1 MSDFIDTSLDHT
13 EFFNRKESLAD
24 RLVNKISMD
33 IRSGKYGPGEKL
45 PTEKEFIETYGV
57 SRSVVR
63 EAIASLKSDGLLQSK
78 QGIGVFVSDP
88 LPTKPFQI
96 SNNDVGRL
104 ENVALMQEL
113 RKAVEI
119 EAAGLAA
126 ERRSDKQLLQIASAY
141 QKLEQ
146 AFSASE
152 SDIGLEDFTFHLSV
166 AEATNNK
173 YFPDFLVYL
182 RNQITS
188 GLSLK
193 YKHSQAF
200 SNSEYRRM
208 ALQEHQA
215 LLDAITERDSVKARE
230 LMAAH
235 LSNARKYYSDLE
247 KALAKENQKT

>member
-1 MSDFIDTSLDHT
+1 MSVSNDTNDHT
-13 EFFNRKESLAD
+13 EFFHRKESLTD
-24 RLVNKISMD
+24 RLVQRISVD
-33 IRSGKYGPGEKL
+33 ISSGKYGPGQKL
-45 PTEKEFIETYGV
+45 PTEREFIEIYGV

-78 QGIGVFVSDP
+78 QGVGVFVSDP

-96 SNNDVGRL
+96 SASETEPL

-119 EAAGLAA
+119 ESAGLAA
-126 ERRSDKQLLQIASAY
+126 ERRSKMQLDQIKAAFE
-141 QKLEQ
+141 KLES
-146 AFSASE
+146 AFEENE
-152 SDIGLEDFTFHLSV
+152 SNIGLEDFAFHLAV

-173 YFPDFLVYL
+173 YFPEFLVYL

-193 YKHSQAF
+193 YKHSSDF
-200 SNSEYRRM
+200 SNTKYRSQT
-208 ALQEHQA
+208 LLEHKA
-215 LLDAITERDSVKARE
+215 LLEAIAGQDAAKARG

-235 LSNARKYYSDLE
+235 LSNARQYYLDLE
-247 KALAKENQKT
+247 KALTKQL